1 MPETHQLIPGGEGG
15 ETDLRKVVSGKDG
28 EISWKKTA
36 VDFSERN
43 MAEGEDARDGA
54 RTLTPELYDFNS
66 SQTET

>member
-36 VDFSERN
+36 VDSSERN
-43 MAEGEDARDGA
+43 MAEGEDTREGA
-54 RTLTPELYDFNS
+54 LTLTPESYGFNS
-66 SQTET
+66 SQAET